1 MSFLNKLL
9 RFTNTE
15 VLSKDE
21 ALSLLDGIRNEIESG
36 DDEVTVGEIIK
47 MSIDVL
53 SVSTGWVTA
62 ALALFG
68 VVVGL
73 LAGGIAL

>member
-53 SVSTGWVTA
+53 SVSTGWVTT